1 LAIPARIGRGGK
13 AEAGERMTTRL
24 LLGALFVSLLTWAI
38 SWLVG
43 RWADQEVAKQEDELA
58 RSNRFREMSPEA
70 PRAAGLKQD
79 RRRL

>member
-1 LAIPARIGRGGK
+1 
-13 AEAGERMTTRL
+13 MSSQL

-43 RWADQEVAKQEDELA
+43 RWADREVARLQDELA
-58 RSNRFREMSPEA
+58 RSDRWREMSPEA

-79 RRRL
+79 HRRIR